1 MLLLFELFKE
11 SSIYD
16 VHTEEEGVVK
26 KKKKKKITDGCR
38 SLKEGEVG
46 CKLLWVDISTNM
58 FSMAH
63 FLCLSLVVQSFV
75 KAWKRYQSNEA
86 SILKPKIKDVKVLQS
101 AQFYRKRSRWRSQ
114 NQQTL
119 SFICQGHYKFT
130 ISTNKHMIK
139 KLLLI
144 DKLTVF
150 HSS

>member
-26 KKKKKKITDGCR
+26 KKKKKKKITDGCR
-38 SLKEGEVG
+38 SLKEGEVV

-86 SILKPKIKDVKVLQS
+86 SILKPKIKDVKVLEK
-101 AQFYRKRSRWRSQ
+101 AQFYRKRSRWRW
-114 NQQTL
+114 
-119 SFICQGHYKFT
+119 
-130 ISTNKHMIK
+130 
-139 KLLLI
+139 
-144 DKLTVF
+144 
-150 HSS
+150 